1 MNTFYKKAA
10 MEYRNVLQLY
20 VQKIVTTNQE
30 EVDAF
35 IDTMQRE
42 TIAKKDIVLKEG
54 QQSTDMYFIIKGSM
68 RMYYINDKG
77 VETNVEFGIENWWL
91 GDMSSFLNNIP
102 SKLNIQALESTDV
115 LVMDRKSMEALLK
128 SHPVFERFFRIIISR
143 HMGKIQERL
152 LKMISANVEQNY
164 LEFIDNYPE
173 IFARVSQHHIAS
185 YLGCTPEFLSKI
197 RAKLAY
203 KHH

>member
-1 MNTFYKKAA
+1 MSYKELA
-10 MEYRNVLQLY
+10 MDYRNVLQAY
-20 VQKIVTTNQE
+20 IQNIVNADQDA
-30 EVDAF
+30 VDAF
-35 IDTMQRE
+35 INKMHLKS
-42 TIAKKDIVLKEG
+42 IAKKDIVLKEG
-54 QQSTDMYFIIKGSM
+54 QQSMDMYFIIKGSM

-91 GDMSSFLNNIP
+91 GDMSSFLNNSP
-102 SKLNIQALESTDV
+102 SKLNIQALEHTEV
-115 LVMDRKSMEALLK
+115 AIMDRQGMEALLK

-164 LEFIDNYPE
+164 LDFIDNYPD

-203 KHH
+203 KSH

>member
-1 MNTFYKKAA
+1 MD
-10 MEYRNVLQLY
+10 YRTVLQTY
-20 VQKIVTTNQE
+20 IQNIVNANQE

-35 IDTMQRE
+35 IHTMYLKS
-42 TIAKKDIVLKEG
+42 IPKKDIVLKEG
-54 QQSTDMYFIIKGSM
+54 QQSMDMYFIIKGSM

-91 GDMSSFLNNIP
+91 GDMSSFLNNKP
-102 SKLNIQALESTDV
+102 SKLNIQALEHTEV
-115 LVMDRKSMEALLK
+115 AIMDRQGMEALLK

-164 LEFIDNYPE
+164 LDFIDNYPD

-203 KHH
+203 KTH

>member
-1 MNTFYKKAA
+1 MSYKEIA
-10 MEYRNVLQLY
+10 MEYINVLQAY
-20 VQKIVTTNQE
+20 IQNIVNADQE
-30 EVDAF
+30 AVAAF
-35 IDTMQRE
+35 INKMHLK
-42 TIAKKDIVLKEG
+42 TIPKKDIVLKEG

-91 GDMSSFLNNIP
+91 GDMSSFLNNNA
-102 SKLNIQALESTDV
+102 SKLNIQALEITEV
-115 LVMDRKSMEALLK
+115 AIMDRQSMEILLK
-128 SHPVFERFFRIIISR
+128 MHPVFERFFRIIISR

-164 LEFIDNYPE
+164 LEFIDNYPD

-203 KHH
+203 RNH